1 MPSTTWRVA
10 AGIISRD
17 EHALIT
23 RRGELRDKVIR
34 VDDFPYDFGLRQAL
48 DGLADEQR
56 KAA

>member
-1 MPSTTWRVA
+1 VAVA

-34 VDDFPYDFGLRQAL
+34 VDDFPYDFGLRQATL
-48 DGLADEQR
+48 DGQADEAR